1 MTSST
6 IDMIPTQMGYGYG
19 WYAAD
24 SFFSFNEKE
33 YSHGGSLPGLRAGLM
48 NFTEKDLTIVIFSN
62 NGFAWNY
69 VKLGNEIASILLDK
83 RMWFIHKF

>member
-1 MTSST
+1 
-6 IDMIPTQMGYGYG
+6 MIPTQMGYGYG

-48 NFTEKDLTIVIFSN
+48 NFPEKDLTIVIFSN

-83 RMWFIHKF
+83 RMWFIHKL